1 MQRLDP
7 IMPITACAVYTRRLT
22 YSKDVVRGL
31 QLRDRRDVWDDMLM
45 KRMIGNEEESG
56 LTGAGSKGSQGY
68 IFMTELMLLLRVF
81 CLSTGGRQVRIS
93 VFSLN
98 TQLYFFSRKNLFI
111 RILTF
116 GHLQ

>member
-7 IMPITACAVYTRRLT
+7 IMPITACAVYTRHLT

-31 QLRDRRDVWDDMLM
+31 QLRDRREERDDMLM

-56 LTGAGSKGSQGY
+56 LTGAGSKESQGY
-68 IFMTELMLLLRVF
+68 IFMTELMLLLRVM
-81 CLSTGGRQVRIS
+81 CLTSDGRKVGIS

-98 TQLYFFSRKNLFI
+98 TQL
-111 RILTF
+111 
-116 GHLQ
+116 

>member
-22 YSKDVVRGL
+22 YSKDMVRGL
-31 QLRDRRDVWDDMLM
+31 QLRDRREVWDDMLM

-56 LTGAGSKGSQGY
+56 LTGAGSKGSQGLHIY
-68 IFMTELMLLLRVF
+68 DWVNAAFEGHVLRF
-81 CLSTGGRQVRIS
+81 DGRKVGIS

-98 TQLYFFSRKNLFI
+98 SQL
-111 RILTF
+111 
-116 GHLQ
+116 